1 MTQRRI
7 AMLLLCAALLIPMG
21 DAAAQWIGRMWG
33 SWPNIDYFVTI
44 NSPGGRATG
53 FTNPDVRT
61 VNAQVMDGWWQFAV
75 ENFNVPSY
83 FEPFQGDQPEL
94 LGAPFTKF
102 VNDYKQDARDFTR
115 THFELSDGIT
125 PKIYRNQPPTVTQD
139 GVTLSQSLWTIFAD
153 RNDQV
158 VADLTSDL
166 MIPLE
171 VSYAGGL
178 TERRRL
184 YAWQSPEQ
192 DEMFILIRSYGR
204 PEPPNV
210 PDSRVGA
217 RGSAP
222 SPESSTA
229 NPVFD
234 GLYIGQNVYWQRGGG
249 QGPAGEV
256 RDEGAVEVGARHR
269 TANLGA
275 LGEWDELYFY
285 DDEQKLLYARDGDSA
300 IKDGYRSDSDD
311 RGEPAPPEGHE
322 ALDLAKAARVSA
334 GEFLES
340 EYKGK
345 VWLYASQN
353 PTTFEDLSDEN
364 NSFLNVENTDETAQP
379 RLIKRVEGSNW
390 VSSDGNSRPEV
401 YDFIV
406 EPGTTRAERIFQSD
420 APDLKPASVDMW
432 AFQITWGPWDLQP
445 GQWVHIV
452 EAWVVAGPHADE
464 NKSVGAQWVNGQID
478 LEEKEAFLDSG
489 RDSLMK
495 GVALARQA
503 WENRR
508 VVSGSVQGKEVSW
521 PIGVSPSLP
530 LGPSWPSSATY
541 NSGPA
546 RNEIEW
552 AAVPDA
558 VGYNLYKMIGHETNL
573 PDPPVPVNGAALI
586 SQTNFTD
593 TDVVRGERYFYAV
606 TAVDADGQESS
617 IFATRGLGDGVS
629 PFSAPVNDLT
639 QVRVVPNPYSILGG
653 DLSSGG
659 LNFTGQP
666 NKLLFV
672 NLPARAIIR
681 IFTLQGDLVTR
692 IDHVS
697 GSGDEEWPLMANDN
711 NQFIVSG
718 VYVAHITNPDTGE
731 TDIEKFVVIR

>member
-7 AMLLLCAALLIPMG
+7 AILLVCAALLIPMS

-94 LGAPFTKF
+94 LGVQFTKF

-139 GVTLSQSLWTIFAD
+139 GVTLSQALWTIFAD
-153 RNDQV
+153 RNEQV
-158 VADLTSDL
+158 VADLTADL
-166 MIPLE
+166 LIPLE

-234 GLYIGQNVYWQRGGG
+234 DLYIGQNVYWQRGGG

-256 RDEGAVEVGARHR
+256 RDEGAVEIGSRHR

-275 LGEWDELYFY
+275 LGEWDELYFF
-285 DDEQKLLYARDGDSA
+285 DDAEKLLYARDGDSA
-300 IKDGYRSDSDD
+300 IKDGYRADGDD
-311 RGEPAPPEGHE
+311 RGEPAPPEGHD
-322 ALDLAKAARVSA
+322 ALELAKAARVSA

-345 VWLYASQN
+345 VWLYVSQT
-353 PTTFEDLSDEN
+353 PTTFEDLSDSN
-364 NSFLNVENTDETAQP
+364 NWFLNEANTAETAQP
-379 RLIKRVEGSNW
+379 RLIKRVDGSNW

-406 EPGTTRAERIFQSD
+406 APGTTREQRIFQSD
-420 APDLKPASVDMW
+420 ALDLKPTSVNMW

-464 NKSVGAQWVNGQID
+464 NKRVGAQWVNESISF
-478 LEEKEAFLDSG
+478 EEKEAFLNSG

-495 GVALARQA
+495 GVALARTA

-508 VVSGSVQGKEVSW
+508 VVSGTVQGKEVSW

-530 LGPSWPSSATY
+530 LGPSWPSNVTY
-541 NSGPA
+541 RSGPA
-546 RNEIEW
+546 QNEIEW
-552 AAVPDA
+552 AGVPDA

-573 PDPPVPVNGAALI
+573 PDPPIPVNGTTPI
-586 SQTNFTD
+586 SQTSFTD

-606 TAVDADGQESS
+606 TAVNADGQESS

-629 PFSAPVNDLT
+629 PFSAPVNDLKR
-639 QVRVVPNPYSILGG
+639 VRVVPNPYSILGG

-692 IDHVS
+692 LDHVS

>member
-7 AMLLLCAALLIPMG
+7 AILLVCAALLIPMG

-94 LGAPFTKF
+94 LGVQFTKF

-139 GVTLSQSLWTIFAD
+139 GVTLSQALWTIFAD

-158 VADLTSDL
+158 VADLTADL
-166 MIPLE
+166 LIPLE

-234 GLYIGQNVYWQRGGG
+234 DLYIGQNVYWQRGGG

-256 RDEGAVEVGARHR
+256 RDEGAVEIGSRHR

-275 LGEWDELYFY
+275 LGEWDELYFF
-285 DDEQKLLYARDGDSA
+285 DDEEKLLYARDGDSA
-300 IKDGYRSDSDD
+300 IKDGYRADGDD
-311 RGEPAPPEGHE
+311 RGEPAPPEGHD
-322 ALDLAKAARVSA
+322 ALELAKAARVSA

-345 VWLYASQN
+345 VWLYVSQT
-353 PTTFEDLSDEN
+353 PTTFEDLDDSNNWFLDEA
-364 NSFLNVENTDETAQP
+364 VETAQP
-379 RLIKRVEGSNW
+379 RLIKRVDGSNW

-406 EPGTTRAERIFQSD
+406 APGTTREQRIFQSD
-420 APDLKPASVDMW
+420 APDLKPTSVNMW

-464 NKSVGAQWVNGQID
+464 NKRVGAQWVNGSISF
-478 LEEKEAFLDSG
+478 EEKEAFLNSG

-495 GVALARQA
+495 GVALARTA

-508 VVSGSVQGKEVSW
+508 VVSGTVQGKEVSW

-530 LGPSWPSSATY
+530 LGPSWPSNVTY
-541 NSGPA
+541 RSGPA
-546 RNEIEW
+546 QNEIEW
-552 AAVPDA
+552 AGVPDA
-558 VGYNLYKMIGHETNL
+558 AGYNLYKMIGHETNL
-573 PDPPVPVNGAALI
+573 PDPPIPVNGTTPI
-586 SQTNFTD
+586 SQTSFTD

-606 TAVDADGQESS
+606 TAVNANGQESS

-629 PFSAPVNDLT
+629 PFSAPVNDLKR
-639 QVRVVPNPYSILGG
+639 VRVVPNPYSILGG

-692 IDHVS
+692 LDHVS

>member
-7 AMLLLCAALLIPMG
+7 AMLLVCSALLIPVG

-61 VNAQVMDGWWQFAV
+61 VNAQVMDGWWQFAI

-94 LGAPFTKF
+94 LGAPFIKF

-222 SPESSTA
+222 SPESNTA

-234 GLYIGQNVYWQRGGG
+234 DLYIGQNVYWQRGGG

-256 RDEGAVEVGARHR
+256 RDEGAVEVGSRHR

-300 IKDGYRSDSDD
+300 IKDGYRSDGDD

-353 PTTFEDLSDEN
+353 PTTFEDVSDAN
-364 NSFLNVENTDETAQP
+364 NWFLNEANTAETAQP
-379 RLIKRVEGSNW
+379 RLIKRVDGSNW

-406 EPGTTRAERIFQSD
+406 EPGTTRAQRIFQSD
-420 APDLKPASVDMW
+420 APDHKPTSVDMW

-464 NKSVGAQWVNGQID
+464 NKRVGAQWVTNQISVD
-478 LEEKEAFLDSG
+478 EKEAFLNSG

-521 PIGVSPSLP
+521 PIGMSPSLP

-546 RNEIEW
+546 LNEIEW

-558 VGYNLYKMIGHETNL
+558 MGYNLYKMIGHETNL
-573 PDPPVPVNGAALI
+573 PDPPVPVNDALI
-586 SQTNFTD
+586 SDTRFTD

-629 PFSAPVNDLT
+629 PFSAPVHDLT
-639 QVRVVPNPYSILGG
+639 RVRVVPNPYSILGG

-659 LNFTGQP
+659 ANFTGQP

>member
-7 AMLLLCAALLIPMG
+7 AMLLVCAALLIPVG

-61 VNAQVMDGWWQFAV
+61 VNAQVMDGWWQFAI

-94 LGAPFTKF
+94 LGAPFIKF

-222 SPESSTA
+222 SPESNAA

-234 GLYIGQNVYWQRGGG
+234 DLYIGQNVYWQRGGG

-256 RDEGAVEVGARHR
+256 RDEGAVEVGSRHR

-300 IKDGYRSDSDD
+300 IKDGYRSDGDD
-311 RGEPAPPEGHE
+311 RGEPAPPEGHD

-353 PTTFEDLSDEN
+353 PTTFEDVSDAN
-364 NSFLNVENTDETAQP
+364 NWLLNEDNTAETAQP
-379 RLIKRVEGSNW
+379 RLIKRVDGSNW

-406 EPGTTRAERIFQSD
+406 EPGTTRAQRIFQSD
-420 APDLKPASVDMW
+420 APDHKPTSVDMW

-464 NKSVGAQWVNGQID
+464 NKRVGAQWVNNQISVD
-478 LEEKEAFLDSG
+478 EKEAFLDSG

-521 PIGVSPSLP
+521 PIGMSPSLP

-546 RNEIEW
+546 QNEIEW
-552 AAVPDA
+552 AAVSDA

-573 PDPPVPVNGAALI
+573 PDPPVPVNDALI
-586 SQTNFTD
+586 SNTRFTD

-629 PFSAPVNDLT
+629 PFSAPVHDLT
-639 QVRVVPNPYSILGG
+639 RVRVVPNPYSILGG

-659 LNFTGQP
+659 ANFTGQP

>member
-7 AMLLLCAALLIPMG
+7 AILLVCAALLIPMG

-94 LGAPFTKF
+94 LGVQFTKF

-139 GVTLSQSLWTIFAD
+139 GVTLSQALWTIFAD

-158 VADLTSDL
+158 VADLTADL
-166 MIPLE
+166 LIPLE

-234 GLYIGQNVYWQRGGG
+234 DLYIGQNVYWQRGGG

-256 RDEGAVEVGARHR
+256 RDEGAVEIGSRHR

-275 LGEWDELYFY
+275 LGEWDELYFFH
-285 DDEQKLLYARDGDSA
+285 DEEKLLYARDGDSA
-300 IKDGYRSDSDD
+300 IKDGYRADGDD
-311 RGEPAPPEGHE
+311 RGEPAPPEGHD
-322 ALDLAKAARVSA
+322 ALELAKAARVSA
-334 GEFLES
+334 GELLES

-345 VWLYASQN
+345 GWLYVSQT
-353 PTTFEDLSDEN
+353 PTTFEDLSDSN
-364 NSFLNVENTDETAQP
+364 NWFLNEANTAETAQP
-379 RLIKRVEGSNW
+379 RLIKRVDGSNW

-406 EPGTTRAERIFQSD
+406 EPGTTREQRIFQSD
-420 APDLKPASVDMW
+420 ALDHKPTSVNMW

-464 NKSVGAQWVNGQID
+464 NKRVGAQWVNDSISF
-478 LEEKEAFLDSG
+478 EEKEAFLNSG

-495 GVALARQA
+495 GVALARTA

-508 VVSGSVQGKEVSW
+508 VVSGTVQGKEVSW

-530 LGPSWPSSATY
+530 LGPSWPSNVTY
-541 NSGPA
+541 RSGPA
-546 RNEIEW
+546 QNEIEW
-552 AAVPDA
+552 AGVPDA

-573 PDPPVPVNGAALI
+573 PDPPIPVNGTTPI
-586 SQTNFTD
+586 SQTSFTD

-606 TAVDADGQESS
+606 TAVNAAGQESS

-639 QVRVVPNPYSILGG
+639 RVRVVPNPYSILGG

-692 IDHVS
+692 LDHVS

>member
-7 AMLLLCAALLIPMG
+7 AMLLVCAALLIPVG

-61 VNAQVMDGWWQFAV
+61 VNAQVMDGWWQFAI

-94 LGAPFTKF
+94 LGAPFIKF

-222 SPESSTA
+222 SPESNTA

-234 GLYIGQNVYWQRGGG
+234 DLYIGQNVYWQRGGG

-256 RDEGAVEVGARHR
+256 RDEGAVEVGSRHR

-300 IKDGYRSDSDD
+300 IKDGYRSDGDD

-353 PTTFEDLSDEN
+353 PTTFEDVSDAN
-364 NSFLNVENTDETAQP
+364 NWFLNEANTAETAQP
-379 RLIKRVEGSNW
+379 RLIKRVDGSNW

-406 EPGTTRAERIFQSD
+406 EPGTTRAQRIFQSD
-420 APDLKPASVDMW
+420 APDHKPTSVDMW

-464 NKSVGAQWVNGQID
+464 NKRVGAQWVTNQISVED
-478 LEEKEAFLDSG
+478 KEAFLNSG

-521 PIGVSPSLP
+521 PIGMSPSLP

-546 RNEIEW
+546 LNEIEW

-573 PDPPVPVNGAALI
+573 PDPPVPVNDALI
-586 SQTNFTD
+586 SDTRFTD

-629 PFSAPVNDLT
+629 PFSAPVHDLT
-639 QVRVVPNPYSILGG
+639 RVRVVPNPYSILGG

-659 LNFTGQP
+659 ANFTGQP

>member
-7 AMLLLCAALLIPMG
+7 AILLVCAALLIPMG

-94 LGAPFTKF
+94 LGVQFTKF

-139 GVTLSQSLWTIFAD
+139 GVTLSQALWTIFAD

-158 VADLTSDL
+158 VADLTADL
-166 MIPLE
+166 LIPLE

-222 SPESSTA
+222 SPESSTT

-234 GLYIGQNVYWQRGGG
+234 DLYIGQNVYWQRGGG

-256 RDEGAVEVGARHR
+256 RDEGAVEIGSRHR

-275 LGEWDELYFY
+275 LGEWDELYFF
-285 DDEQKLLYARDGDSA
+285 DDEEKLLYARDGDSA
-300 IKDGYRSDSDD
+300 IKDGYRADGDD
-311 RGEPAPPEGHE
+311 RGEPAPPEGHD
-322 ALDLAKAARVSA
+322 ALELAKAARVSA

-345 VWLYASQN
+345 VWLYVSQN
-353 PTTFEDLSDEN
+353 PTTFENLEDSN
-364 NSFLNVENTDETAQP
+364 NWFLNEVNTAETAQP
-379 RLIKRVEGSNW
+379 RLIKRVDGSNW

-406 EPGTTRAERIFQSD
+406 EPGTPREQRIFQSD
-420 APDLKPASVDMW
+420 APDLKPTSVNMW

-464 NKSVGAQWVNGQID
+464 NKRVGAQWVNDSISF
-478 LEEKEAFLDSG
+478 EEKEAFLNSG

-495 GVALARQA
+495 GVALARTA
-503 WENRR
+503 WDNRR
-508 VVSGSVQGKEVSW
+508 VVSGTVQGKEVSW

-530 LGPSWPSSATY
+530 LGPSWPSNVTY
-541 NSGPA
+541 RSGPA
-546 RNEIEW
+546 QNEIEW
-552 AAVPDA
+552 AGVPDA
-558 VGYNLYKMIGHETNL
+558 AGYNLYKMIGHETNL
-573 PDPPVPVNGAALI
+573 PDPPIPVNGTTLI
-586 SQTNFTD
+586 SQTSFTD

-639 QVRVVPNPYSILGG
+639 RVRVVPNPYSILGG

-692 IDHVS
+692 LDHVS

>member
-7 AMLLLCAALLIPMG
+7 AMLLVCAALLIPVG

-234 GLYIGQNVYWQRGGG
+234 DLYIGQNVYWQRGGG

-300 IKDGYRSDSDD
+300 IKDGYRSDRDD

-345 VWLYASQN
+345 VWLYVSKD
-353 PTTFEDLSDEN
+353 PVDFEDLSDAN
-364 NSFLNVENTDETAQP
+364 NWFNEANTAETAQP

-464 NKSVGAQWVNGQID
+464 NKRVGAQWVNRQID
-478 LEEKEAFLDSG
+478 FEEKEAFLDSG

-503 WENRR
+503 WEDRR

-586 SQTNFTD
+586 SETRFTD

>member
-7 AMLLLCAALLIPMG
+7 AMLLVCAALLIPVG

-300 IKDGYRSDSDD
+300 IKDGYRSDRDD

-345 VWLYASQN
+345 VWLYVSKD
-353 PTTFEDLSDEN
+353 PVDFEDLSDEN
-364 NSFLNVENTDETAQP
+364 NWFNEANTAETAQP

-452 EAWVVAGPHADE
+452 EAWIVAGPHADE
-464 NKSVGAQWVNGQID
+464 NKRVGAQWVNQQISFED
-478 LEEKEAFLDSG
+478 KEAFLDSG

-552 AAVPDA
+552 AAVSDA

>member
-7 AMLLLCAALLIPMG
+7 AMFLLCAALLIPVG

-345 VWLYASQN
+345 AWLYVSQN
-353 PTTFEDLSDEN
+353 PTTFEDLSDAN
-364 NSFLNVENTDETAQP
+364 NWFNEANTAETAQP

-406 EPGTTRAERIFQSD
+406 EPGTTRAQRIFQSD

-464 NKSVGAQWVNGQID
+464 NKSVGAQWVNGQISF
-478 LEEKEAFLDSG
+478 EEKEAFLDSG

-552 AAVPDA
+552 AAVPNA

-573 PDPPVPVNGAALI
+573 PDPPVPVNSTALI

>member
-7 AMLLLCAALLIPMG
+7 AILLVCAALLIPMG

-94 LGAPFTKF
+94 LGVQFTKF

-139 GVTLSQSLWTIFAD
+139 GVTLSQALWTIFAD

-158 VADLTSDL
+158 VADLTADL
-166 MIPLE
+166 LIPLE

-234 GLYIGQNVYWQRGGG
+234 DLYIGQNVYWQRGGG

-256 RDEGAVEVGARHR
+256 RDEGAVEIGSRHR

-275 LGEWDELYFY
+275 LGEWDELYFF
-285 DDEQKLLYARDGDSA
+285 DDEEKLLYARDGDSA
-300 IKDGYRSDSDD
+300 IKDGYRADGDD
-311 RGEPAPPEGHE
+311 RGEPAPPEGHD
-322 ALDLAKAARVSA
+322 ALELAKAARVSA

-345 VWLYASQN
+345 VWLYVSQT
-353 PTTFEDLSDEN
+353 PTTFEDLSDSN
-364 NSFLNVENTDETAQP
+364 NWFLDEAVETAQP
-379 RLIKRVEGSNW
+379 RLIKRVDGSNW

-406 EPGTTRAERIFQSD
+406 APGTTREQRIFQSD
-420 APDLKPASVDMW
+420 ALDLKPTSVNMW

-464 NKSVGAQWVNGQID
+464 NKRVGAQWVTGSISF
-478 LEEKEAFLDSG
+478 EEKEAFLNSG

-495 GVALARQA
+495 GVALARTA

-508 VVSGSVQGKEVSW
+508 VVSGTVQGKEVSW

-530 LGPSWPSSATY
+530 LGPSWPSNVTY
-541 NSGPA
+541 RSGPA
-546 RNEIEW
+546 QNEIEW
-552 AAVPDA
+552 AGVPDA
-558 VGYNLYKMIGHETNL
+558 AGYNLYKMIGHETNL
-573 PDPPVPVNGAALI
+573 PDPPIPVNGTTPI
-586 SQTNFTD
+586 SQTSFTD

-606 TAVDADGQESS
+606 TAVNAAGQESS

-629 PFSAPVNDLT
+629 PFSAPVNDLKR
-639 QVRVVPNPYSILGG
+639 VRVVPNPYSILGG

-692 IDHVS
+692 LDHVS

>member
-7 AMLLLCAALLIPMG
+7 AILLVCAALLIPMG

-94 LGAPFTKF
+94 LGVQFTKF

-139 GVTLSQSLWTIFAD
+139 GVTLSQALWTIFAD

-158 VADLTSDL
+158 VADLTADL
-166 MIPLE
+166 LIPLE

-234 GLYIGQNVYWQRGGG
+234 DLYIGQNVYWQRGGG

-256 RDEGAVEVGARHR
+256 RDEGAVEIGSRHR

-275 LGEWDELYFY
+275 LGEWDELYFF
-285 DDEQKLLYARDGDSA
+285 DDEEKLLYARDGDSA
-300 IKDGYRSDSDD
+300 IKDGYRADGDD
-311 RGEPAPPEGHE
+311 RGEPAPPEGHD
-322 ALDLAKAARVSA
+322 ALELAKAARVSA

-345 VWLYASQN
+345 VWLYVSQN
-353 PTTFEDLSDEN
+353 PTTFENLEDSN
-364 NSFLNVENTDETAQP
+364 NWFLNEAVETAQP
-379 RLIKRVEGSNW
+379 RLIKRVDGSNW

-406 EPGTTRAERIFQSD
+406 APGTTREQRIFQSD
-420 APDLKPASVDMW
+420 APDLKPTSVNMW

-464 NKSVGAQWVNGQID
+464 NKRVGAQWVNDSISF
-478 LEEKEAFLDSG
+478 EEKEAFLNSG

-495 GVALARQA
+495 GVALARTA

-508 VVSGSVQGKEVSW
+508 VVSGTVQGKEVSW

-530 LGPSWPSSATY
+530 LGPSWPSNVTY
-541 NSGPA
+541 RSGPA
-546 RNEIEW
+546 QNEIEW
-552 AAVPDA
+552 AGVPDA
-558 VGYNLYKMIGHETNL
+558 AGYNLYKMIGHETNL
-573 PDPPVPVNGAALI
+573 PDPPIPVNGTTPI
-586 SQTNFTD
+586 SQTSFTD

-606 TAVDADGQESS
+606 TAVNAAGQESS

-629 PFSAPVNDLT
+629 PFSAPVNDLKR
-639 QVRVVPNPYSILGG
+639 VRVVPNPYSILGG

-692 IDHVS
+692 LDHVS

>member
-1 MTQRRI
+1 MIQRRI
-7 AMLLLCAALLIPMG
+7 TTLLMFAALLMPLS
-21 DAAAQWIGRMWG
+21 DASAQWIGRMWG
-33 SWPNIDYFVTI
+33 NWPNIDYFVTI
-44 NSPGGRATG
+44 RSPGGRATG
-53 FTNPDVRT
+53 FTNPDVNT
-61 VNAQVMDGWWQFAV
+61 VNAQVMDGLWQFAI
-75 ENFNVPSY
+75 EDFNIPSY

-94 LGAPFTKF
+94 LGKPFTKF
-102 VNDYKQDARDFTR
+102 VIDHKQDARDFTR

-139 GVTLSQSLWTIFAD
+139 GVTLSQTLWTIFPD
-153 RNDQV
+153 RLDQV
-158 VADLTSDL
+158 IPDLTADLL
-166 MIPLE
+166 IPLE
-171 VSYAGGL
+171 VGYAGGL

-192 DEMFILIRSYGR
+192 DDMFILIRSYGR
-204 PEPPNV
+204 PDPPNV

-229 NPVFD
+229 NPVFKN
-234 GLYIGQNVYWQRGGG
+234 LYIGHNAYIQRGGG

-256 RDEGAVEVGARHR
+256 RDEGAVEVGSRHR

-285 DDEQKLLYARDGDSA
+285 DDEQKLFYARDGDSA
-300 IKDGYRSDSDD
+300 ISDGYRSDGDD
-311 RGEPAPPEGHE
+311 RGEPAPPEGHD
-322 ALDLAKAARVSA
+322 ALELAKAARISA

-345 VWLYASQN
+345 VWLYVSQN
-353 PTTFEDLSDEN
+353 PTTFEDLSEAN
-364 NSFLNVENTDETAQP
+364 NWFLNDPSSESSQP
-379 RLIKRVEGSNW
+379 HLIKRVDGSNW
-390 VSSDGNSRPEV
+390 ISTDGNSRPEV

-406 EPGTTRAERIFQSD
+406 EPGTTRDQRIFQSD
-420 APDLKPASVDMW
+420 APDHKTTSVDMW

-445 GQWVHIV
+445 GQWVHTV
-452 EAWVVAGPHADE
+452 EAWIVAGPHADE
-464 NKSVGAQWVNGQID
+464 NKRVGAQWANGSISFDQ
-478 LEEKEAFLDSG
+478 KEAFLNSG

-495 GVALARQA
+495 TVELARQA
-503 WENRR
+503 WANRR
-508 VVSGSVQGKEVSW
+508 VVNGTVQGKEVSW
-521 PIGVSPSLP
+521 PIGMAPSLP
-530 LGPSWPSSATY
+530 LGPSWPSNVAY
-541 NSGPA
+541 RSGPA
-546 RNEIEW
+546 QNEIEW
-552 AAVPDA
+552 SAVSDA
-558 VGYNLYKMIGHETNL
+558 VGYNLYKMVGHQTNL
-573 PDPPVPVNGAALI
+573 PDPPIAVNGNTLI
-586 SQTNFTD
+586 TGTSYTD

-617 IFATRGLGDGVS
+617 IFATRGLGNGVS
-629 PFSAPVNDLT
+629 PFSAPVDDLT
-639 QVRVVPNPYSILGG
+639 RVRVVPNPYSILGG
-653 DLSSGG
+653 NLSDGG
-659 LNFTGQP
+659 FNFTGQP

-692 IDHVS
+692 LDHVS

>member
-7 AMLLLCAALLIPMG
+7 AILLVCAALLIPMS
-21 DAAAQWIGRMWG
+21 DATAQWIGRMWG

-53 FTNPDVRT
+53 VTNPDVRT

-94 LGAPFTKF
+94 LGVQFTKF

-139 GVTLSQSLWTIFAD
+139 GVNLSQALWTIFAD

-158 VADLTSDL
+158 VADLTADL
-166 MIPLE
+166 LIPLE

-234 GLYIGQNVYWQRGGG
+234 DLYIGQNVYWQRGGG

-256 RDEGAVEVGARHR
+256 RDEGAVEIGSRHR

-300 IKDGYRSDSDD
+300 IKDGYRADGDD
-311 RGEPAPPEGHE
+311 RGEPAPPEGHD
-322 ALDLAKAARVSA
+322 ALELAKAARVSA

-345 VWLYASQN
+345 VWLYVSQN
-353 PTTFEDLSDEN
+353 PTTFEDLGDAN
-364 NSFLNVENTDETAQP
+364 NWFLNEANAAETAQP
-379 RLIKRVEGSNW
+379 RLIKRVDGSNW

-406 EPGTTRAERIFQSD
+406 APGTTREQRIFQSD
-420 APDLKPASVDMW
+420 APDLKPTSVDMW
-432 AFQITWGPWDLQP
+432 AFQLTWGPWDLRP

-464 NKSVGAQWVNGQID
+464 NKRVGAQWVTGSISV
-478 LEEKEAFLDSG
+478 EEKEAFLNSG
-489 RDSLMK
+489 RDSLMR
-495 GVALARQA
+495 GVALARTA

-508 VVSGSVQGKEVSW
+508 VVSGTVQGKEVSW
-521 PIGVSPSLP
+521 PIGVSPVLP
-530 LGPSWPSSATY
+530 LGPSWPSTVTY
-541 NSGPA
+541 RSGPA
-546 RNEIEW
+546 QNEIEW
-552 AAVPDA
+552 AAVSDA

-573 PDPPVPVNGAALI
+573 PDPPIPVNGATLI
-586 SQTNFTD
+586 SQTSFTD

-639 QVRVVPNPYSILGG
+639 RVRVVPNPYSILGG
-653 DLSSGG
+653 DLSDGG

-692 IDHVS
+692 LDHVS

>member
-1 MTQRRI
+1 MF
-7 AMLLLCAALLIPMG
+7 LLCAALLIPMG

-115 THFELSDGIT
+115 THFEISDGIT

-256 RDEGAVEVGARHR
+256 RDEGAVEVGSRHR

-300 IKDGYRSDSDD
+300 IKDGYRSDRDD

-345 VWLYASQN
+345 VWLYVSKD
-353 PTTFEDLSDEN
+353 PVDFENLSNEN
-364 NSFLNVENTDETAQP
+364 NWFNEANTAETAQP

-464 NKSVGAQWVNGQID
+464 NKRVGAQWVNQQISFED
-478 LEEKEAFLDSG
+478 KEAFLDSG

-503 WENRR
+503 WEDRR

>member
-7 AMLLLCAALLIPMG
+7 AILLVCAALLIPMG

-94 LGAPFTKF
+94 LGVQFTKF

-139 GVTLSQSLWTIFAD
+139 GVTLSQALWTIFAD

-158 VADLTSDL
+158 VADLTADL
-166 MIPLE
+166 LIPLE

-234 GLYIGQNVYWQRGGG
+234 DLYIGQNVYWQRGGG

-256 RDEGAVEVGARHR
+256 RDEGAVEIGSRHR

-275 LGEWDELYFY
+275 LGEWDELYFF
-285 DDEQKLLYARDGDSA
+285 DDEEKLLYARDGDSA
-300 IKDGYRSDSDD
+300 IKDGYRADGDD
-311 RGEPAPPEGHE
+311 RGEPAPPEGHD
-322 ALDLAKAARVSA
+322 ALELAKAARVSA

-345 VWLYASQN
+345 VWLYVSQT
-353 PTTFEDLSDEN
+353 PTTFEDLSDSN
-364 NSFLNVENTDETAQP
+364 NWFLDEAVETAQP
-379 RLIKRVEGSNW
+379 RLIKRVDGSNW

-406 EPGTTRAERIFQSD
+406 APGTTREQRIFQSD
-420 APDLKPASVDMW
+420 ALDLKPTSVNMW

-464 NKSVGAQWVNGQID
+464 NKRVGAQWVTGSISF
-478 LEEKEAFLDSG
+478 EEKEAFLNSG

-495 GVALARQA
+495 GVALARTA

-508 VVSGSVQGKEVSW
+508 VVSGTVQGKEVSW

-530 LGPSWPSSATY
+530 LGPSWPSNVTY
-541 NSGPA
+541 RSGPA
-546 RNEIEW
+546 QNEIEW
-552 AAVPDA
+552 AGVPDA
-558 VGYNLYKMIGHETNL
+558 AGYNLYKMIGHETNL
-573 PDPPVPVNGAALI
+573 PDPPIPVNGTTPI
-586 SQTNFTD
+586 SQTSFTD

-606 TAVDADGQESS
+606 TAVNAAGQESS

-639 QVRVVPNPYSILGG
+639 RVRVVPNPYSILGG

-692 IDHVS
+692 LDHVS

>member
-7 AMLLLCAALLIPMG
+7 AMLLVCAVLLIPVG

-61 VNAQVMDGWWQFAV
+61 VNAQVMDGWWQFAI

-94 LGAPFTKF
+94 LGAPFIKF

-222 SPESSTA
+222 SPESNAA

-234 GLYIGQNVYWQRGGG
+234 DLYIGQNVYWQRGGG

-256 RDEGAVEVGARHR
+256 RDEGAVEVGSRHR

-300 IKDGYRSDSDD
+300 IKDGYRPDGDD

-353 PTTFEDLSDEN
+353 PTTFEDVSEAN
-364 NSFLNVENTDETAQP
+364 NWLLNEDNTAETAQP
-379 RLIKRVEGSNW
+379 RLIKRVDGSNW

-406 EPGTTRAERIFQSD
+406 EPGTTRAQRIFQSD
-420 APDLKPASVDMW
+420 APDHKPTSVDMW

-445 GQWVHIV
+445 GEWVHIV

-464 NKSVGAQWVNGQID
+464 NKRVGAQWVNNQISV
-478 LEEKEAFLDSG
+478 EEKEAFLDSG

-521 PIGVSPSLP
+521 PIGMSPSLP

-546 RNEIEW
+546 QNEIEW
-552 AAVPDA
+552 AAVSDA

-573 PDPPVPVNGAALI
+573 PDPPVPVNDALI
-586 SQTNFTD
+586 SATRFTD

-629 PFSAPVNDLT
+629 PFSAPVHDLT
-639 QVRVVPNPYSILGG
+639 RVRVVPNPYSILGG

-659 LNFTGQP
+659 ANFTGQP

>member
-7 AMLLLCAALLIPMG
+7 AILLVCAALLIPMG

-94 LGAPFTKF
+94 LGVQFTKF

-139 GVTLSQSLWTIFAD
+139 GVTLSQALWTIFAD

-158 VADLTSDL
+158 VADLTADL
-166 MIPLE
+166 LIPLE

-234 GLYIGQNVYWQRGGG
+234 DLYIGQNVYWQRGGG

-256 RDEGAVEVGARHR
+256 RDEGAVEIGSRHR

-275 LGEWDELYFY
+275 LGEWDELYFF
-285 DDEQKLLYARDGDSA
+285 DDEEKLLYARDGDSA
-300 IKDGYRSDSDD
+300 IKDGYRADGDD
-311 RGEPAPPEGHE
+311 RGEPAPPEGHD
-322 ALDLAKAARVSA
+322 ALELAKAARVSA

-345 VWLYASQN
+345 VWLYVSQT
-353 PTTFEDLSDEN
+353 PTTFEDLSDSN
-364 NSFLNVENTDETAQP
+364 NWFLDEAVETAQP
-379 RLIKRVEGSNW
+379 RLIKRVDGSNW

-406 EPGTTRAERIFQSD
+406 APGTTREQRIFQSD
-420 APDLKPASVDMW
+420 ALDLKPTSVNMW

-464 NKSVGAQWVNGQID
+464 NKRVGAQWVNDSISF
-478 LEEKEAFLDSG
+478 EEKEAFLNSG

-495 GVALARQA
+495 GVALARTA

-508 VVSGSVQGKEVSW
+508 VVSGTVQGKEVSW

-530 LGPSWPSSATY
+530 LGPSWPSNVTY
-541 NSGPA
+541 RSGPA
-546 RNEIEW
+546 QNEIEW
-552 AAVPDA
+552 AGVPDA
-558 VGYNLYKMIGHETNL
+558 AGYNLYKMIGHETNL
-573 PDPPVPVNGAALI
+573 PDPPIPVNGTTLI
-586 SQTNFTD
+586 SQTSFTD

-606 TAVDADGQESS
+606 TAVNAAGQESS

-629 PFSAPVNDLT
+629 PFSAPVNDLKR
-639 QVRVVPNPYSILGG
+639 VRVVPNPYSILGG

-692 IDHVS
+692 LDHVS

>member
-1 MTQRRI
+1 
-7 AMLLLCAALLIPMG
+7 MLLVCAALLIPVG

-61 VNAQVMDGWWQFAV
+61 VNAQVMDGWWQFAI

-94 LGAPFTKF
+94 LGAPFIKF

-222 SPESSTA
+222 SPESNAA

-234 GLYIGQNVYWQRGGG
+234 DLYIGQNVYWQRGGG

-256 RDEGAVEVGARHR
+256 RDEGAVEVGSRHR

-300 IKDGYRSDSDD
+300 IKDGYRSDGDD

-353 PTTFEDLSDEN
+353 PTTFEDVSDAN
-364 NSFLNVENTDETAQP
+364 NWLLNEANTAETAQP
-379 RLIKRVEGSNW
+379 RLIKRVNGSNW

-406 EPGTTRAERIFQSD
+406 EPGTTRAQRIFQSD
-420 APDLKPASVDMW
+420 APDHKPTSVDMW

-464 NKSVGAQWVNGQID
+464 NKRVGAQWVTNQISVED
-478 LEEKEAFLDSG
+478 KEAFLNSG

-521 PIGVSPSLP
+521 PIGMSPSLP

-546 RNEIEW
+546 LNEIEW
-552 AAVPDA
+552 AAVSDA

-573 PDPPVPVNGAALI
+573 PDPPVPVNDALI
-586 SQTNFTD
+586 SDTRFTD

-629 PFSAPVNDLT
+629 PFSAPVHDLT
-639 QVRVVPNPYSILGG
+639 RVRVVPNPYSILGG

-659 LNFTGQP
+659 ANFTGQP

>member
-7 AMLLLCAALLIPMG
+7 AMLLVCAALLIPVG

-61 VNAQVMDGWWQFAV
+61 VNAQVMDGWWQFAI

-94 LGAPFTKF
+94 LGAPFIKF

-222 SPESSTA
+222 SPESNAA

-234 GLYIGQNVYWQRGGG
+234 DLYIGQNVYWQRGGG

-256 RDEGAVEVGARHR
+256 RDEGAVEVGSRHR

-300 IKDGYRSDSDD
+300 IKDGYRSDGDD

-353 PTTFEDLSDEN
+353 PTTFEDVSDAN
-364 NSFLNVENTDETAQP
+364 NWLLNEANTAETAQP
-379 RLIKRVEGSNW
+379 RLIKRVNGSNW

-406 EPGTTRAERIFQSD
+406 EPGTTRAQRIFQSD
-420 APDLKPASVDMW
+420 APDHKPTSVDMW

-464 NKSVGAQWVNGQID
+464 NKRVGAQWVTNQISVED
-478 LEEKEAFLDSG
+478 KEAFLNSG

-521 PIGVSPSLP
+521 PIGMSPSLP

-546 RNEIEW
+546 LNEIEW
-552 AAVPDA
+552 AAVSDA

-573 PDPPVPVNGAALI
+573 PDPPVPVNDALI
-586 SQTNFTD
+586 SDTRFTD

-629 PFSAPVNDLT
+629 PFSAPVHDLT
-639 QVRVVPNPYSILGG
+639 RVRVVPNPYSILGG

-659 LNFTGQP
+659 ANFTGQP

>member
-7 AMLLLCAALLIPMG
+7 AILLVCAALLIPMG

-94 LGAPFTKF
+94 LGVQFTKF

-139 GVTLSQSLWTIFAD
+139 GVTLSQALWTIFAD

-158 VADLTSDL
+158 VADLTADL
-166 MIPLE
+166 LIPLE

-234 GLYIGQNVYWQRGGG
+234 DLYIGQNVYWQRGGG

-256 RDEGAVEVGARHR
+256 RDEGAVEIGSRHR

-275 LGEWDELYFY
+275 LGEWDELYFF
-285 DDEQKLLYARDGDSA
+285 DDEEKLLYARDGDSA
-300 IKDGYRSDSDD
+300 IKDGYRADGDD
-311 RGEPAPPEGHE
+311 RGEPAPPEGHD
-322 ALDLAKAARVSA
+322 ALELAKAARVSA

-345 VWLYASQN
+345 VWLYVSQT
-353 PTTFEDLSDEN
+353 PTTFEDLDDSNNWFLDEA
-364 NSFLNVENTDETAQP
+364 VETAQP
-379 RLIKRVEGSNW
+379 RLIKRVDGSNW

-406 EPGTTRAERIFQSD
+406 APGTTREQRIFQSD
-420 APDLKPASVDMW
+420 APDLKPTSVNMW

-464 NKSVGAQWVNGQID
+464 NKRVGAQWVNGSISF
-478 LEEKEAFLDSG
+478 EEKEAFLNSG

-495 GVALARQA
+495 GVALARTA

-508 VVSGSVQGKEVSW
+508 VVSGTVQGKEVSW

-530 LGPSWPSSATY
+530 LGPSWPSNVTY
-541 NSGPA
+541 RSGPA
-546 RNEIEW
+546 QNEIEW
-552 AAVPDA
+552 AGVPDA
-558 VGYNLYKMIGHETNL
+558 AGYNLYKMIGHETNL
-573 PDPPVPVNGAALI
+573 PDPPIPVNGTTPI
-586 SQTNFTD
+586 SQTSFTD

-606 TAVDADGQESS
+606 TAVNADGQESS

-639 QVRVVPNPYSILGG
+639 RVRVVPNPYSILGG

-692 IDHVS
+692 LDHVS

>member
-7 AMLLLCAALLIPMG
+7 AMLLVCAALLIPMG

-115 THFELSDGIT
+115 THFEISDGIT

-256 RDEGAVEVGARHR
+256 RDEGAVEAGARHR

-300 IKDGYRSDSDD
+300 IKDGYRSDRDD

-345 VWLYASQN
+345 VWLYVSKD
-353 PTTFEDLSDEN
+353 PVDFENLSNEN
-364 NSFLNVENTDETAQP
+364 NWFNEANTAETAQP

-464 NKSVGAQWVNGQID
+464 NKRVGAQWVNQQISFED
-478 LEEKEAFLDSG
+478 KEAFLDSG

-503 WENRR
+503 WEDRR

>member
-7 AMLLLCAALLIPMG
+7 AILLVCAALLIPMS

-94 LGAPFTKF
+94 LGVQFTKF

-139 GVTLSQSLWTIFAD
+139 GVTLSQALWTIFAD

-158 VADLTSDL
+158 VADLTADL
-166 MIPLE
+166 LIPLE

-234 GLYIGQNVYWQRGGG
+234 DLYIGQNVYWQRGGG

-256 RDEGAVEVGARHR
+256 RDEGAVEIGSRHR

-275 LGEWDELYFY
+275 LGEWDELYFFH
-285 DDEQKLLYARDGDSA
+285 DEEKLLYARDGDSA
-300 IKDGYRSDSDD
+300 IKDGYRADGDD
-311 RGEPAPPEGHE
+311 RGEPAPPEGHD
-322 ALDLAKAARVSA
+322 ALELAKAARVSA

-345 VWLYASQN
+345 VWLYVSQN
-353 PTTFEDLSDEN
+353 PTTFENLDDSN
-364 NSFLNVENTDETAQP
+364 NWFLNEVNTAETAQP
-379 RLIKRVEGSNW
+379 RLIKRVDGSNW

-406 EPGTTRAERIFQSD
+406 APGTTREQRIFQSD
-420 APDLKPASVDMW
+420 APDLKPTSVNMW

-464 NKSVGAQWVNGQID
+464 NKRVGAQWVTGSISF
-478 LEEKEAFLDSG
+478 EEKEAFLNSG

-495 GVALARQA
+495 GVALARTA

-508 VVSGSVQGKEVSW
+508 VVSGTVQGKEVSW

-530 LGPSWPSSATY
+530 LGPSWPSNVTY
-541 NSGPA
+541 RSGPA
-546 RNEIEW
+546 QNDIEW
-552 AAVPDA
+552 ASVPDA

-573 PDPPVPVNGAALI
+573 PDPPIPVNGTTPI
-586 SQTNFTD
+586 SQTSFTD

-606 TAVDADGQESS
+606 TAVNAAGQESS

-629 PFSAPVNDLT
+629 PFSAPVNDLKR
-639 QVRVVPNPYSILGG
+639 VRVVPNPYSILGG

-692 IDHVS
+692 LDHVS

>member
-7 AMLLLCAALLIPMG
+7 AMLLVCAALLIPVG

-61 VNAQVMDGWWQFAV
+61 VNAQVMDGWWQFAI

-94 LGAPFTKF
+94 LGAPFIKF

-222 SPESSTA
+222 SPESNAA

-234 GLYIGQNVYWQRGGG
+234 DLYIGQNVYWQRGGG

-256 RDEGAVEVGARHR
+256 RDEGAVEVGSRHR

-300 IKDGYRSDSDD
+300 IKDGYRSDGDD

-353 PTTFEDLSDEN
+353 PTTFEDVSDAN
-364 NSFLNVENTDETAQP
+364 NWLLNEDNTAETAQP
-379 RLIKRVEGSNW
+379 RLIKRVDGSNW

-406 EPGTTRAERIFQSD
+406 EPGTTRAQRIFQSD
-420 APDLKPASVDMW
+420 APDHKPTSVDMW
-432 AFQITWGPWDLQP
+432 AFQITWGPWNLQP

-464 NKSVGAQWVNGQID
+464 NKRVGAQWVNNQISV
-478 LEEKEAFLDSG
+478 EEKEAFLDSG

-508 VVSGSVQGKEVSW
+508 VVSGTVQGKEVSW
-521 PIGVSPSLP
+521 PIGMSPSLP

-546 RNEIEW
+546 LNEIEW
-552 AAVPDA
+552 AAVSDA

-573 PDPPVPVNGAALI
+573 PDPPVPVNDALI
-586 SQTNFTD
+586 LDTRFTD

-629 PFSAPVNDLT
+629 PFSAPVHDLT
-639 QVRVVPNPYSILGG
+639 RVRVVPNPYSILGG

-659 LNFTGQP
+659 ANFTGQP

>member
-7 AMLLLCAALLIPMG
+7 AILLVCAALLIPMG

-94 LGAPFTKF
+94 LGVQFTKF

-139 GVTLSQSLWTIFAD
+139 GVTLSQALWTIFAD

-158 VADLTSDL
+158 VADLTADL
-166 MIPLE
+166 LIPLE

-234 GLYIGQNVYWQRGGG
+234 DLYIGQNVYWQRGGG

-256 RDEGAVEVGARHR
+256 RDEGAVEIGSRHR

-275 LGEWDELYFY
+275 LGEWDELYFF
-285 DDEQKLLYARDGDSA
+285 DDEEKLLYARDGDSA
-300 IKDGYRSDSDD
+300 IKDGYRADGDD
-311 RGEPAPPEGHE
+311 RGEPAPPEGHD
-322 ALDLAKAARVSA
+322 ALELAKAARVSA

-345 VWLYASQN
+345 VWLYVSQT
-353 PTTFEDLSDEN
+353 PTTFEDLSDSN
-364 NSFLNVENTDETAQP
+364 NWFLDEAVETAQP
-379 RLIKRVEGSNW
+379 RLIKRVDGSNW

-406 EPGTTRAERIFQSD
+406 APGTTREQRIFQSD
-420 APDLKPASVDMW
+420 APDLKPTSVNMW

-464 NKSVGAQWVNGQID
+464 NKRVGAQWVNDSISF
-478 LEEKEAFLDSG
+478 EEKEAFLNSG

-495 GVALARQA
+495 GVALARTA

-508 VVSGSVQGKEVSW
+508 VVSGTVQGKEVSW

-530 LGPSWPSSATY
+530 LGPSWPSNVTY
-541 NSGPA
+541 RSGPA
-546 RNEIEW
+546 QNEIEW
-552 AAVPDA
+552 AGVPDA
-558 VGYNLYKMIGHETNL
+558 AGYNLYKMIGHETNL
-573 PDPPVPVNGAALI
+573 PDPPIPVNGTTLI
-586 SQTNFTD
+586 SQTSFTD

-606 TAVDADGQESS
+606 TAVNAAGQESS

-639 QVRVVPNPYSILGG
+639 RVRVVPNPYSILGG

-692 IDHVS
+692 LDHVS